1 MMFILPPPL
10 CKSTYV
16 LTFNPGKGEKLFSKE
31 FSSKLRPCPNN
42 VDKRKSRLSGL
53 ILLLGN
59 CHFESN
65 YLFLTQIKVVSVV
78 Q

>member
-1 MMFILPPPL
+1 MMFILPPPF

-16 LTFNPGKGEKLFSKE
+16 LTFNPVQGDKIFSKE
-31 FSSKLRPCPNN
+31 FNSKLRPCPNN

-53 ILLLGN
+53 ILPIGN

-65 YLFLTQIKVVSVV
+65 YLFLTQIKLVYVV